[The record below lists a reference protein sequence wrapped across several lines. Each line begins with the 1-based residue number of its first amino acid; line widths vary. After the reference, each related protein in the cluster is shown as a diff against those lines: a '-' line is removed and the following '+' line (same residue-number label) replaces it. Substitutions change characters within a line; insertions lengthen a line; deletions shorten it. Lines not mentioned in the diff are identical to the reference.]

1 MIKSNLGKQIKR
13 LRLYAGMTQEEFS
26 KKVGV
31 SRPTISSWEVDRTE
45 PSMQDVQKMASVLG
59 CSVNDIIGK
68 YRDELLKSKND
79 EEQRLIAEYAQDEH
93 LRRLILFAGANIPK
107 DNREKFVDAVINTIN
122 VLNDIGK
129 KG

>member
-45 PSMQDVQKMASVLG
+45 PSMQDVQKMAAVLD
-59 CSVNDIIGK
+59 CSVNDIIGN
-68 YRDELLKSKND
+68 YKND
-79 EEQRLIAEYAQDEH
+79 LIRSHNIERIVTLSEKLTNDGQQEVIKFIEYMLYKDGEENRQD
-93 LRRLILFAGANIPK
+93 GNI
-107 DNREKFVDAVINTIN
+107 
-122 VLNDIGK
+122 
-129 KG
+129 